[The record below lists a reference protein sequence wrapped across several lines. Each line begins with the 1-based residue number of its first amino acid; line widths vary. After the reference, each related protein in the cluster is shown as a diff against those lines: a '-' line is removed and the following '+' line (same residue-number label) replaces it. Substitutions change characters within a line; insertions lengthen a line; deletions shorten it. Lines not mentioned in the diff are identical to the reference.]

1 MPKNQK
7 GGYQVLDLTG
17 IDLELTSEAVNI
29 TDAGALEQLKT
40 LKGYIDS
47 AYNYAK
53 PLKRKLKPIL
63 LSLRDKKSDEKQE
76 SSAWA
81 NLSVYDDALSY
92 KIESVIDANPLKVL
106 QIKVTFELKEDDT
119 GATYYDI
126 KTAKVLLTNTIAIP
140 DGSIS
145 GDLSVGDDLTV
156 TGDASVGGDLT
167 VTDDTSI
174 GGDLEVNGDV
184 KIALDK
190 KYYIGSNEVHGKPIY
205 CHPILIKQEPDA
217 NNRSKL
223 LTCLIFNNDS
233 TPFTRQ
239 SFKQFLDDLCEA
251 TNGLGKIMVS
261 GGFTNSTNYYVA
273 SYITK
278 EVIGEEQYSY
288 RIYGMLT
295 STGVFGNQS
304 NAVFDAW
311 FGDTTTIEDGVNLI
325 N

>member
-17 IDLELTSEAVNI
+17 IDLELTSEAVSI
-29 TDAGALEQLKT
+29 TDAGVLEQLKT

-119 GATYYDI
+119 GVTYYDI

-140 DGSIS
+140 DGSIG
-145 GDLSVGDDLTV
+145 GDLDV
-156 TGDASVGGDLT
+156 TGDG
-167 VTDDTSI
+167 SI
-174 GGDLEVNGDV
+174 GGDLDVTGDL
-184 KIALDK
+184 KIASDK
-190 KYYIGSNEVHGKPIY
+190 KYYIGSDEVHGKPIY
-205 CHPILIKQEPDA
+205 CHPIRIRDNDLTI
-217 NNRSKL
+217 S
-223 LTCLIFNNDS
+223 LTCLIFNNDP
-233 TPFTRQ
+233 TPFTLNTLKEWMDSLYTQ
-239 SFKQFLDDLCEA
+239 DVVL
-251 TNGLGKIMVS
+251 TVMVS
-261 GGFTNSTNYYVA
+261 GCFVVSNVPVIA
-273 SYITK
+273 SYIYK
-278 EVIGEEQYSY
+278 SGSG
-288 RIYGMLT
+288 YGIFGGNT
-295 STGVFGNQS
+295 ATGTFTTREFAS
-304 NAVFDAW
+304 WSDLFPS
-311 FGDTTTIEDGVNLI
+311 TTTLLDGVNLI